1 MELSEEDKQQIT
13 KILKKA
19 HKHTWKTEIIEKV
32 IVIIQNIRDG
42 TIKLND
48 YLLPDILD
56 YENYLYNLNLIQFV
70 NGNNISSRNI

>member
-1 MELSEEDKQQIT
+1 MELSEDDKQQIT

-19 HKHTWKTEIIEKV
+19 HKHAWTNSIIEKV

-48 YLLPDILD
+48 FILQDILS
-56 YENYLYNLNLIQFV
+56 YEDYLYNLNLIQYA
-70 NGNNISSRNI
+70 NGNFKSAKTF